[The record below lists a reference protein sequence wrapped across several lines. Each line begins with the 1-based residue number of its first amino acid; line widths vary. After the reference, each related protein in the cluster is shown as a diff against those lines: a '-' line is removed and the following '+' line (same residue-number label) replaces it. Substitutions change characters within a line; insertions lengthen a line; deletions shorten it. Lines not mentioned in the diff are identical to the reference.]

1 MTAIA
6 VGYGCAAL
14 CVVALVAAL
23 WWSALGDTEAGQVAF
38 ALAFALLLTSLVL
51 LRAREN
57 RL

>member
-1 MTAIA
+1 MVSRV

-14 CVVALVAAL
+14 CVALLYCAVWASGRGEMGMGLVAL
-23 WWSALGDTEAGQVAF
+23 
-38 ALAFALLLTSLVL
+38 ALAFALLLASLAL